1 MNMDIRHIRYFLE
14 ITRQGSISKAAKVLQ
29 MTQPPLSAALKNL
42 EEELGVRLLERTPRG
57 IVPTNAGELLLQKGG
72 RLVDETDQ
80 LARELSRQGKGL
92 SGTLHLA
99 VILPFAWAYL
109 PRVLARFRELSPHAD
124 VTLTDVEPGTVI
136 EGIRTGALDVAI
148 VATGA
153 PGRLRTMYQ
162 DDVVIESISTMSLS
176 SVLPTRFRDA
186 PKPVPL
192 RDLMDETW
200 LLPAPNIRVPG
211 ITELLVDYWLAN
223 GLAMPRLKTVTSLQ
237 TTLPLVAADM
247 GISIMP
253 PEIQQIAKTT
263 IVTRQLEPPL
273 PPLHAV
279 AVWSAQRELTEIA
292 ATFVEVLLGPRA
304 KALRMR
310 PSPGMP

>member
-1 MNMDIRHIRYFLE
+1 MDIRHIRYFLE

-42 EEELGVRLLERTPRG
+42 EDELGVKLLERTARG
-57 IVPTNAGELLLQKGG
+57 IVPTRAGELLLQKGT

-80 LARELSRQGKGL
+80 LSRELSRQGKGL

-99 VILPFAWAYL
+99 A
-109 PRVLARFRELSPHAD
+109 
-124 VTLTDVEPGTVI
+124 TVI
-136 EGIRTGALDVAI
+136 EGIRSGTLDVAI

-153 PGRLRTMYQ
+153 PERLRTMYQ
-162 DDVVIESISTMSLS
+162 EDVMMEPISKMSLS
-176 SVLPTRFRDA
+176 AVLPTRFKDA
-186 PKPVPL
+186 PKPVAL
-192 RDLMDETW
+192 AELMDETW
-200 LLPAPNIRVPG
+200 LLPSPNIRVPG

-223 GLAMPRLKTVTSLQ
+223 GLTMPRLKTVTSLQ

-263 IVTRQLEPPL
+263 VVTRQLEPPL

-279 AVWSAQRELTEIA
+279 ALWSSQRELTEVA
-292 ATFVEVLLGPRA
+292 ATFVDVLLGPRA
-304 KALRMR
+304 KGARGR
-310 PSPGMP
+310 TAPAAP